1 MSYWG
6 FDWWRHIQGRLT
18 RRKRVMGQ
26 DRTHGLQIAYVVS
39 YLSFIIFIFLS
50 FTSVFSSELPPS
62 SRATILH
69 RKRQRFAA
77 MIEVNFVILLIVSLT
92 QYY

>member
-1 MSYWG
+1 
-6 FDWWRHIQGRLT
+6 
-18 RRKRVMGQ
+18 MGH

-50 FTSVFSSELPPS
+50 FTSVFSSELPPL

-92 QYY
+92 QYYQGLQFLCC